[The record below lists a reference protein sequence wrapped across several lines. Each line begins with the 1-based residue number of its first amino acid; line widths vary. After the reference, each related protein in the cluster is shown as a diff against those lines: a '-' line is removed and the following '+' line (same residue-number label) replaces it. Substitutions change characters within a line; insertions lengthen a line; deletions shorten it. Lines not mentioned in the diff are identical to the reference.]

1 MTTGS
6 SFFGNKGEREWEEG
20 EEKIKVEGKREGKR
34 EEGERARKNI
44 LLLYKCHQ
52 NTIIFSLLM
61 FLYN

>member
-34 EEGERARKNI
+34 EEGGGREGEKKHSAPI
-44 LLLYKCHQ
+44 
-52 NTIIFSLLM
+52 
-61 FLYN
+61 